1 MKVLLCTPY
10 LESPGVVS
18 SGIGTWARIIMA
30 YNQETGNEIE
40 IVPVSFDRHAHIEE
54 YTVRSFRRYYS
65 GIIEVGKS
73 VIKALRLMRNERPDI
88 VHVCTSGYLGFIKD
102 IILARAARRRGIRSV
117 IHFHFGRTPGVIQ
130 EKGFEYRLLRI
141 LLRLADTFI
150 VIDGESYKAFK
161 DHYHANVYY
170 VPNPVTDS
178 FLNEKEKQ
186 RYFNGRQSNTAIFVG
201 HVVPTKGVVE
211 LVKSCCQIQGL
222 SLRIIGKC
230 SDEMKERLR
239 MLAMKRDNGSWCS
252 FAGEIP
258 HKEVISEM
266 LKADLLV
273 FPSYTEAF
281 PNVVLEAMACGS
293 VIISTPVGAIPEL
306 LEEDEFGQYGVLV
319 PPQSVDALAD
329 AIHTVSRN
337 DALKAEMRRNSQRRV
352 RERYSISVVWEQL
365 TDVWRGNS
373 HE

>member
-10 LESPGVVS
+10 LESPVVVS

-150 VIDGESYKAFK
+150 VIDGESYKALK
-161 DHYHANVYY
+161 DHHHANVFY

-186 RYFNGRQSNTAIFVG
+186 RYFNGRQSNTAIFAG
-201 HVVPTKGVVE
+201 HVVPTKGVFE
-211 LVKSCCQIQGL
+211 LVESCSNVQGL

-230 SDEMKERLR
+230 SDEIKEKLQK
-239 MLAMKRDNGSWCS
+239 LAMKRDQGNWCS
-252 FAGEIP
+252 LVGEIP
-258 HKEVISEM
+258 HKDVIGEM

-281 PNVVLEAMACGS
+281 PNVVMEAMACGC
-293 VIISTPVGAIPEL
+293 VVISTPVGAIPEM
-306 LEEDEFGQYGVLV
+306 LEEDESGKYGVLV
-319 PPQSVDALAD
+319 SPKSVDELED
-329 AIHTVSRN
+329 AIRIVVQN
-337 DALKAEMRRNSQRRV
+337 EVLKAEIRRNAQRRV
-352 RERYSISVVWEQL
+352 RERYSVSVVWDQL
-365 TDVWRGNS
+365 INVWKRDS
-373 HE
+373 YE